1 MGLKLLAVGD
11 MHLGRQPSRL
21 PQTLTSEARDLGPA
35 GAWERLVE
43 VAIDEQVHVVAL
55 AGDVVE
61 RDEDFFEAYRDLSQG
76 IDRLTD
82 AGITVVG
89 IAGNHDV
96 HVLPRLA
103 KQLPNFHLLGSN
115 GTWEAFPIDAAG
127 EQLTI
132 HGWSFQQKQ
141 VTRSPLQ
148 GQQFTRNP
156 GANIGLLHCDRD
168 NAASVYAPVMSEEL
182 ANTGLDAWLLGHI
195 HKPDAL
201 SINTPSGY
209 LGCLTGV
216 DAGEAGHRG
225 PWLYTIQGGQIS
237 SIEQWLFSPLWWQP
251 IDLDLTDL
259 DTVETARDRLL
270 DNLRAFD
277 QNMLASMT
285 DSLNTAANGATNRPP
300 RAIAIRLRL
309 TGHTQLGQ
317 QVEQLFNNEGYETLH
332 MGEAQTSY
340 HIERCI
346 NTTRASI
353 ALDVLAQRTD
363 PAGLLARRLLDLET
377 PSTERAR
384 ALIAGGRTK
393 LEDIR
398 GASRWSQLEQE
409 VLTDNDVIEWLSEAG
424 HQLLLTMLA
433 QQEQSH
439 Q

>member
-21 PQTLTSEARDLGPA
+21 PQTLTSEAQDLGPA
-35 GAWERLVE
+35 GAWRRLVE
-43 VAIDEQVHVVAL
+43 LAINAQVNVVAL

-76 IDRLTD
+76 INRLTD

-103 KQLPNFHLLGSN
+103 DQLPNFRLIGRN
-115 GTWEAFPIDAAG
+115 GTWEALAIESAG
-127 EQLTI
+127 EQLTL

-141 VTRSPLQ
+141 VTRSPLH
-148 GQQFTRNP
+148 GKQFSRNS

-209 LGCLTGV
+209 LGCLSGV
-216 DAGEAGHRG
+216 DAGEAGRRG
-225 PWLYTIQGGQIS
+225 PWLYTIEGGQIS
-237 SIEQWLFSPLWWQP
+237 TIEQWLFSPLWWQP

-259 DTVETARDRLL
+259 DTPATALDRLL
-270 DNLRAFD
+270 DNLRSFD
-277 QNMLASMT
+277 QRLLAEM
-285 DSLNTAANGATNRPP
+285 NTATNSATHQPP
-300 RAIAIRLRL
+300 RAVAVRLSL
-309 TGHTQLGQ
+309 TGNTPLGQ
-317 QVEQLFNNEGYETLH
+317 QVEQLINLDGYDTRYI
-332 MGEAQTSY
+332 GESQTSY

-346 NTTRASI
+346 NATRASI
-353 ALDVLAQRTD
+353 TLDILAQRTD

-377 PSTERAR
+377 PDTERAR
-384 ALIAGGRTK
+384 VLISGGRIK
-393 LEDIR
+393 LQDIR
-398 GASRWSQLEQE
+398 NASRWSQLEQQPI
-409 VLTDNDVIEWLSEAG
+409 TDNDVIDWLSQAG
-424 HQLLLTMLA
+424 HKLLLTMLS
-433 QQEQSH
+433 QQEQSR

>member
-21 PQTLTSEARDLGPA
+21 PQTLTSEAQNLSPA
-35 GAWERLVE
+35 GAWRRLVE
-43 VAIDEQVHVVAL
+43 LAVEAQVNVVAL

-61 RDEDFFEAYRDLSQG
+61 RDEDYFEAYRDLSQG
-76 IDRLTD
+76 IDRLTE

-103 KQLPNFHLLGSN
+103 DQLSNFHLIGRN
-115 GTWEAFPIDAAG
+115 GCWEAFTVEAAG
-127 EQLTI
+127 EQLTL
-132 HGWSFQQKQ
+132 HGWSFQHKQ
-141 VTRSPLQ
+141 VTRSPLH
-148 GQQFTRNP
+148 GKQFSRNL

-209 LGCLTGV
+209 LGCLSGV
-216 DAGEAGHRG
+216 DAGEAGRRG
-225 PWLYTIQGGQIS
+225 PWLYTIAGGQIS
-237 SIEQWLFSPLWWQP
+237 TIEQWLFAPLWWQP

-259 DTVETARDRLL
+259 DTPETARDRLI
-270 DNLRAFD
+270 DNLRSFD
-277 QNMLASMT
+277 KAMLT
-285 DSLNTAANGATNRPP
+285 DMNNPTNGASHAPP
-300 RAIAIRLRL
+300 RAVAVRLRL
-309 TGHTQLGQ
+309 TGNTPLGQ
-317 QVEQLFNNEGYETLH
+317 QVEQLINLDGYDTRH
-332 MGEAQTSY
+332 IGERQTSY

-346 NTTRASI
+346 NATRATI
-353 ALDVLAQRTD
+353 ALDILAQRTD

-377 PSTERAR
+377 PDTERAR
-384 ALIAGGRTK
+384 VLISGGRTK
-393 LEDIR
+393 LADIR
-398 GASRWSQLEQE
+398 NASRWSQLEHE
-409 VLTDNDVIEWLSEAG
+409 PITDNDVIDWLSQAG

-433 QQEQSH
+433 QQEQSR